1 MARPANGH
9 VAKPTE
15 RQPSFGVRFTAY
27 GKRRYLT
34 LGRPEDGWTLAMAQ
48 RELAVVL
55 RDVDL
60 GTWRP
65 PQPDPAPTKDVDPA
79 FHEFASDW
87 FATKRLE
94 IERNT
99 ANSYGNDLTNHLL
112 PFFKDHRLSEITVAE
127 VDRYRQSKVREA
139 AEITAA
145 AESGTPMMLS
155 YVDRV
160 GRSYRR
166 RARPLS
172 ARSINMHID
181 LLAQILAVAV
191 DHGHIPS
198 NPAIGKCRRLKVSK
212 PRPVHLDSAEQI
224 AILLEAAGDLDR
236 GENVVEVQDRR
247 GRMWTQRPAIQTT
260 GRRAAFAMLLL
271 GGGRATATG
280 AILWRDVDLAN
291 GRFEVGRDKTD
302 AGMRE
307 VDMLP
312 LLREI
317 MTEHKAASEKTGP
330 DDPVFVTST
339 GTARSRHNLRQDVVE
354 PVVTRANRLVEE
366 RGLQPLPLGITPHKL
381 RHTFASIL
389 VAIGNDPTYVM
400 QQLGHTDPAFTL
412 RVYSHMMRRS
422 DEEREG
428 LKALLEGRVLA
439 GNSQGT
445 RASAHHGTRGD
456 RF

>member
-1 MARPANGH
+1 
-9 VAKPTE
+9 
-15 RQPSFGVRFTAY
+15 
-27 GKRRYLT
+27 
-34 LGRPEDGWTLAMAQ
+34 MAQ

-65 PQPDPAPTKDVDPA
+65 PQPDPAPSKDVDPT

-87 FATKRLE
+87 FETKRLE
-94 IERNT
+94 IEKNT
-99 ANSYGNDLTNHLL
+99 AHSYGNDLTNHLL
-112 PFFKDHRLSEITVAE
+112 PFFKDHHLSQITVAE
-127 VDRYRQSKVREA
+127 VDRYRQTKVREA

-145 AESGTPMMLS
+145 AESGTPIMFS

-160 GRSYRR
+160 GRGYRR
-166 RARPLS
+166 RAQPLS
-172 ARSINMHID
+172 ARSINRHID
-181 LLAQILAVAV
+181 LLAQVLAVAV
-191 DHGHIPS
+191 DHGQIPS
-198 NPAIGKCRRLKVSK
+198 NPAVGKRRRLKVSK
-212 PRPVHLDSAEQI
+212 QRPINLDSAEQI

-236 GENVVEVQDRR
+236 GDNVIEVQDRR
-247 GRMWTQRPAIQTT
+247 GRAWTQRPAIQTT
-260 GRRAAFAMLLL
+260 GRRAAFATLLL
-271 GGGRATATG
+271 AGGRASATG
-280 AILWRDVDLAN
+280 AMLWRDVDLAN

-317 MTEHKAASEKTGP
+317 LTEHKAASERTGP
-330 DDPVFVTST
+330 DDPVFLTST
-339 GTARSRHNLRQDVVE
+339 RTARSRHNLRQDVVE
-354 PVVTRANRLVEE
+354 PVVNRANRLVEE

-389 VAIGNDPTYVM
+389 VAIGKDPTYVM

-422 DEEREG
+422 EEEREA
-428 LKALLEGRVLA
+428 LKALVEGRVLA

-445 RASAHHGTRGD
+445 PDPAPRAAQERP
-456 RF
+456 F